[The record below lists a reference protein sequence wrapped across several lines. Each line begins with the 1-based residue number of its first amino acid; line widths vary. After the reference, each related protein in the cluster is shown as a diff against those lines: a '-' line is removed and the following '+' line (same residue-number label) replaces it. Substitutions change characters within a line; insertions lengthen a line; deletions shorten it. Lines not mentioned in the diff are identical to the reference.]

1 MSSRQSTP
9 MFHYYHHWNFSDF
22 YSNLL
27 YSHNLNYFMS
37 VVDKKTLFP
46 LGNKETRNNLCLNQA
61 SSSSVFCTA
70 DSLLCEHFTQWNRLH
85 EYSAYFFCQVK
96 FAEVLL
102 SAFFNQNQHK
112 SNKVSHANT
121 QAKQYSNYLLI
132 KTWWSVVPPLSIQA
146 NLKWEQQTKMHH
158 GMHCS
163 LGIILFKNMKILQ

>member
-1 MSSRQSTP
+1 
-9 MFHYYHHWNFSDF
+9 
-22 YSNLL
+22 
-27 YSHNLNYFMS
+27 MS

-85 EYSAYFFCQVK
+85 EYSAYFFCHVK

-132 KTWWSVVPPLSIQA
+132 KTWWSVVPPPQHPSKSQVR
-146 NLKWEQQTKMHH
+146 TTD
-158 GMHCS
+158 
-163 LGIILFKNMKILQ
+163 KNASWNALQFGNYSV

>member
-1 MSSRQSTP
+1 
-9 MFHYYHHWNFSDF
+9 
-22 YSNLL
+22 
-27 YSHNLNYFMS
+27 MS

-85 EYSAYFFCQVK
+85 EYLAYFFCQVK

-132 KTWWSVVPPLSIQA
+132 KTWWSVVPPPQHPSKPQVR
-146 NLKWEQQTKMHH
+146 TTD
-158 GMHCS
+158 
-163 LGIILFKNMKILQ
+163 KNASWNALQFGNYSV